1 MYLSTGQES
10 SVSPIDGL
18 DSLRKK
24 AVLIYSDRESLSELR
39 VLPSMNFSCSGTIS
53 SWTFVVRIQKRN
65 GGGRNQYPRFQL
77 WRPNGTDT
85 YEKVYEYYSSRFM
98 TADSSGLT
106 IAEYMQ
112 RPPISFQ
119 AGDVLGVYQPGN
131 DRNSRLSVIHVSVPT
146 GFGHVNFVRKTDVAV
161 FDTTA
166 SEVSASNNFPLV
178 AVNASKNQMFCC
190 ISISSRELSV
200 ELSLYQ
206 WLQCLTRIPDW
217 FVHCWSN
224 QPLPIY

>member
-39 VLPSMNFSCSGTIS
+39 VLPSMNFLCSGTIS
-53 SWTFVVRIQKRN
+53 SWTFVARKRN

-85 YEKVYEYYSSRFM
+85 YKKVYEYYSSRFI

-106 IAEYMQ
+106 ITEYKL
-112 RPPISFQ
+112 RAPIPFQ

-131 DRNSRLSVIHVSVPT
+131 IGNSRLSVIHVSVPR
-146 GFGHVNFVRKTDVAV
+146 GFGYINFVSGTDVAV

-166 SEVSASNNFPLV
+166 NGVSDDFPLV
-178 AVNASKNQMFCC
+178 SVNASKNEVF
-190 ISISSRELSV
+190 ISVRL
-200 ELSLYQ
+200 
-206 WLQCLTRIPDW
+206 C
-217 FVHCWSN
+217 
-224 QPLPIY
+224 

>member
-1 MYLSTGQES
+1 VYLSTGLVSFPDFSCQES

-24 AVLIYSDRESLSELR
+24 AVLIYNDRESLSELR
-39 VLPSMNFSCSGTIS
+39 VLPSMNFSCSSTIS
-53 SWTFVVRIQKRN
+53 RWTFVARIRKRN

-131 DRNSRLSVIHVSVPT
+131 DR
-146 GFGHVNFVRKTDVAV
+146 
-161 FDTTA
+161 TA
-166 SEVSASNNFPLV
+166 
-178 AVNASKNQMFCC
+178 
-190 ISISSRELSV
+190 
-200 ELSLYQ
+200 
-206 WLQCLTRIPDW
+206 D
-217 FVHCWSN
+217 
-224 QPLPIY
+224 

>member
-1 MYLSTGQES
+1 MLTYTNYVYLSTSQES

-24 AVLIYSDRESLSELR
+24 AVLIYSGRESLSELR
-39 VLPSMNFSCSGTIS
+39 VLPSMNFSCSGTVS
-53 SWTFVVRIQKRN
+53 SWTFVAQIRKRN

-85 YEKVYEYYSSRFM
+85 YEKVYEYYTGSSRFM
-98 TADSSGLT
+98 TADNSGLT
-106 IAEYMQ
+106 TAEYM
-112 RPPISFQ
+112 PPAIPFQ

-131 DRNSRLSVIHVSVPT
+131 SGNSRLSVIHVSVPP
-146 GFGHVNFVRKTDVAV
+146 GFGYINFVRKTDVAV

-166 SEVSASNNFPLV
+166 SDVSASNDFPLV

-190 ISISSRELSV
+190 ISISSREFSV
-200 ELSLYQ
+200 DLSLYQ
-206 WLQCLTRIPDW
+206 WL
-217 FVHCWSN
+217 
-224 QPLPIY
+224 

>member
-10 SVSPIDGL
+10 SVSPVDGFIGL
-18 DSLRKK
+18 NTLRRK
-24 AVLIYSDRESLSELR
+24 AVLIYSDRESLNELR

-53 SWTFVVRIQKRN
+53 RWTFVARKRN

-106 IAEYMQ
+106 IAEYML
-112 RPPISFQ
+112 RAPISFQ

-131 DRNSRLSVIHVSVPT
+131 IGNSRLSVIHSNIPL
-146 GFGHVNFVRKTDVAV
+146 GFGYVNFVRGTDVAV

-166 SEVSASNNFPLV
+166 NGVSASNDFPLV
-178 AVNASKNQMFCC
+178 TVNASKNEVF
-190 ISISSRELSV
+190 ISVRL
-200 ELSLYQ
+200 
-206 WLQCLTRIPDW
+206 C
-217 FVHCWSN
+217 
-224 QPLPIY
+224 